1 MVQYYHL
8 KKIHHLI
15 FVLAC
20 PPGKWGEDCGNECPC
35 LNGAQCDP
43 LSGDCT
49 CTPGWHGNIMNSKGR
64 LRYNIILS
72 YIYIYIYIIS
82 WTFKFIGKQCN
93 IKCPYGSYGQ
103 NCTEACN
110 CQNEGSCD
118 HISGACNCTPGW
130 RGPM

>member
-1 MVQYYHL
+1 
-8 KKIHHLI
+8 
-15 FVLAC
+15 
-20 PPGKWGEDCGNECPC
+20 
-35 LNGAQCDP
+35 
-43 LSGDCT
+43 
-49 CTPGWHGNIMNSKGR
+49 MNSKGR
-64 LRYNIILS
+64 LRYNIRN
-72 YIYIYIYIIS
+72 YNHFCGKCIYFCIYYS
-82 WTFKFIGKQCN
+82 FEFIGKQCN